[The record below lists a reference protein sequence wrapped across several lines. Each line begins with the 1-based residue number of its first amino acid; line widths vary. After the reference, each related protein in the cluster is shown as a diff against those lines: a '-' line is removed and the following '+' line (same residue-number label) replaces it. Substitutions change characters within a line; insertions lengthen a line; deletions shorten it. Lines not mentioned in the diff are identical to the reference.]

1 MKINNMEKFQPH
13 QMEHHYRRPTQTVQA
28 AKVITITVE
37 VLLQHQEILVRDQQM
52 LAMLPRTG
60 VEIISP
66 LPRRPNLLLRTEI
79 LMPTE
84 QSAIMLWVSII
95 FSDFRIY
102 NNNKNGYSLPF

>member
-1 MKINNMEKFQPH
+1 MKINNMEKFQLL
-13 QMEHHYRRPTQTVQA
+13 QMEHLFRRPTPTVQA

-52 LAMLPRTG
+52 LAMLPKIG
-60 VEIISP
+60 VEISP
-66 LPRRPNLLLRTEI
+66 LPRRPNLLLKTEI